1 MPTNSASPATFEQ
14 RDPNYR
20 ARVEASFA
28 RQKAMGTLKIALVRV
43 EPGEVELMFPYQ
55 EAFTQQ
61 HGFIHAGILATALDT
76 ACGYAAFSLMS
87 PEAAVLSVEFK
98 INLLA
103 PAKGDHFRVIG
114 RVVKPGR
121 TITVCQA
128 EAFGCSGDQS
138 KLVASMTGTM
148 MAVVERDGIIH

>member
-1 MPTNSASPATFEQ
+1 MPTNPGSHAAFEQ
-14 RDPNYR
+14 HDPNYR
-20 ARVEASFA
+20 ARVEESFA
-28 RQKAMGTLKIALVRV
+28 RQKTMGTLKIALVRV

-55 EAFTQQ
+55 DAFTQQ
-61 HGFIHAGILATALDT
+61 HGFVHAGVLATALDT

-87 PEAAVLSVEFK
+87 PEAAVLSIEFK

-103 PAKGDHFRVIG
+103 PAQGDHFRIIG
-114 RVVKPGR
+114 RVIKPGR

-128 EAFGCSGDQS
+128 EAFACRGDQS

-148 MAVVERDGIIH
+148 MAVVDRAGITH

>member
-1 MPTNSASPATFEQ
+1 MPTNSASPAAFQ
-14 RDPNYR
+14 PSDPDYR
-20 ARVEASFA
+20 ARVEASFM
-28 RQKAMGTLKIALVRV
+28 RQKTMGTLRIALVRV
-43 EPGEVELMFPYQ
+43 EPGEVELTFPYQ
-55 EAFTQQ
+55 DQLTQQ
-61 HGFIHAGILATALDT
+61 HGFIHAGVLATALDT

-103 PAKGDHFRVIG
+103 PAQGDHFRVVG

-128 EAFGCSGDQS
+128 DAFACSGDQL
-138 KLVASMTGTM
+138 KLIASMTGTM
-148 MAVVERDGIIH
+148 MAVVDRDGIAH

>member
-1 MPTNSASPATFEQ
+1 MNSGSQAVFEP

-28 RQKAMGTLKIALVRV
+28 RQKAMGTLRIALVRV
-43 EPGEVELMFPYQ
+43 EPGEVELTFPFQ
-55 EAFTQQ
+55 DALTQQ
-61 HGFIHAGILATALDT
+61 HGFIHAGVLATALDT
-76 ACGYAAFSLMS
+76 ACGYAAFSLMA
-87 PEAAVLSVEFK
+87 PEAAVLSIEFK

-103 PAKGDHFRVIG
+103 PAQGEHFRVVG

-121 TITVCQA
+121 TITVCEA
-128 EAFGCSGDQS
+128 EAFACSGDRS

-148 MAVVERDGIIH
+148 MAVVDRDGVAH